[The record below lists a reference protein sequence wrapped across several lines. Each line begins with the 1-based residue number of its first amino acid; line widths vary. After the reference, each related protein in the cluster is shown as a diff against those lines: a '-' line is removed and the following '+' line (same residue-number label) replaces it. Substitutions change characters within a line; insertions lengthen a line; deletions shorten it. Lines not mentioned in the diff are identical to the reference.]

1 MGELCG
7 AVLDCKC
14 LCWGLTFATNIKIL
28 PLGGYDMILGMEW
41 LESHNPMYVHWV
53 KKWMKFDYNQSQV
66 TLGGVHL
73 KSNHV
78 LL

>member
-1 MGELCG
+1 
-7 AVLDCKC
+7 
-14 LCWGLTFATNIKIL
+14 
-28 PLGGYDMILGMEW
+28 MILGMEW
-41 LESHNPMYVHWV
+41 LESHNPMYVHWA